1 MADVLP
7 KVKMFIFTSFMV
19 FFVNLGIFISKLIGS
34 NSIDIIG
41 IFALVGGAFIPF
53 TSLLGLISTG
63 FPPEVTALF
72 AIVLGAV
79 ASIQAYL
86 LFSIIWNYVPLT
98 NV

>member
-7 KVKMFIFTSFMV
+7 KVKMFIFTSLMV
-19 FFVNLGIFISKLIGS
+19 FFVNLGIFITKLIGN
-34 NSIDIIG
+34 NSIDVIG

-72 AIVLGAV
+72 AILLGAV
-79 ASIQAYL
+79 ASIQTYL
-86 LFSIIWNYVPLT
+86 LFSIVWNYLPLT